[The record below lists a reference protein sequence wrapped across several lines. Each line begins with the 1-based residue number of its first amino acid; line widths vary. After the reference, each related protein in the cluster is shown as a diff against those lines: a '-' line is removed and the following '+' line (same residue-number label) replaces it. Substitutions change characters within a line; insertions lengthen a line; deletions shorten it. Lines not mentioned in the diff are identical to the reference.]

1 MHWQLELLHLNWD
14 SGSGFALEQ
23 QALQVLKIEV
33 VEVMVMVL
41 KVDVVDV
48 VEVVALVLQV
58 DVVEVEA
65 KDD

>member
-41 KVDVVDV
+41 KVDVI
-48 VEVVALVLQV
+48 EV
-58 DVVEVEA
+58 
-65 KDD
+65 

>member
-1 MHWQLELLHLNWD
+1 
-14 SGSGFALEQ
+14 
-23 QALQVLKIEV
+23 
-33 VEVMVMVL
+33 MVMVL

-65 KDD
+65 KDDQQATKDILQSI